1 LSLIA
6 WSKFQSS
13 RPARLLAEGPKIKLD
28 NTELNTAPV
37 APPSAPGRSVWR
49 TIKSFILW
57 SHERGTIQYDVM
69 VTLILLFVFFSPRV
83 INFNDHPVERNPHPS
98 DIIVSP
104 DGSGGFVYQIQGKAV
119 QSGPGPSGA
128 NRSNDDPAVRAQLLR
143 IIEPISGEISIK
155 NYEAVTD
162 QKGNVL
168 SYKVWVQR

>member
-1 LSLIA
+1 
-6 WSKFQSS
+6 
-13 RPARLLAEGPKIKLD
+13 LD
-28 NTELNTAPV
+28 NTELKPAPV
-37 APPSAPGRSVWR
+37 APPSVPGHSVWR
-49 TIKSFILW
+49 IIKSFILW

-119 QSGPGPSGA
+119 QTGQGSASS
-128 NRSNDDPAVRAQLLR
+128 SNDDPAVRAQLLR

-155 NYEAVTD
+155 KYEAVTD
-162 QKGNVL
+162 KKGNVL